1 MKFCLVC
8 RHPMFGRLMTLL
20 ALKKPGPQNYYSLIR
35 PNTGESYFDME
46 VCPCPSSMTAK
57 FPGQS

>member
-1 MKFCLVC
+1 
-8 RHPMFGRLMTLL
+8 MFGRLMTLL